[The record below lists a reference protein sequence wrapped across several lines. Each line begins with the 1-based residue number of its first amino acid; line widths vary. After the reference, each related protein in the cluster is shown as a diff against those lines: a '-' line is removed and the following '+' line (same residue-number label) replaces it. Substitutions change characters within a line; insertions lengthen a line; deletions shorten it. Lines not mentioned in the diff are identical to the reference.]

1 LQLVSAELAQGELG
15 ATRLVQPMARIA
27 ANHQEPERP
36 QRGFWRSIGEALDKV
51 GI

>member
-1 LQLVSAELAQGELG
+1 VSAELAQAELG
-15 ATRLVQPMARIA
+15 ATRQVQPMARIA
-27 ANHQEPERP
+27 ASEQAPERP